1 VNNSTRECRSSEQ
14 FRNCWGTRTSS
25 AARPEFAARLMDYGA
40 IARVSM
46 PVGIRPHDKSSYG
59 MEAAETK
66 GLVAA
71 R

>member
-1 VNNSTRECRSSEQ
+1 VNNSTRDCRSSEQ

-25 AARPEFAARLMDYGA
+25 AARPQFVARLTDYGA
-40 IARVSM
+40 VAEVSV
-46 PVGIRPHDKSSYG
+46 PIRIRRHDQSLYG
-59 MEAAETK
+59 MEAAETT